1 VLYERYVR
9 GQTDTRTDAFIT
21 ILRHRSCG
29 RISKFTFNG
38 IRLIFV
44 IVIIKYANKLNFS
57 NWYGMFNIYY
67 MYRCRVSAA
76 SAGSLDFLIPNGPE
90 SNVSHR
96 MYYIDVSNFLIA
108 SSMTGQVM

>member
-1 VLYERYVR
+1 
-9 GQTDTRTDAFIT
+9 
-21 ILRHRSCG
+21 
-29 RISKFTFNG
+29 
-38 IRLIFV
+38 
-44 IVIIKYANKLNFS
+44 
-57 NWYGMFNIYY
+57 MFNIYY